1 MELKRENFGSV
12 LDRYWQSPNVGV
24 DAPTPE
30 ERSWLEAARQTALFA
45 LGGEPDVDTVSGL
58 LRALR
63 SQQRHPQRGQF
74 RICVVKQSGASAAA
88 LENLVVVRDVGDDQ
102 DNAAQ
107 AMRLTQAIAAL

>member
-1 MELKRENFGSV
+1 MELKRENFGLV
-12 LDRYWQSPNVGV
+12 LDRYWQSPNAGA

-30 ERSWLEAARQTALFA
+30 ERSWLEAARRTALFT
-45 LGGEPDVDTVSGL
+45 LEGEPDVDTVSGF

-63 SQQRHPQRGQF
+63 SQQKHPSKGQF

-102 DNAAQ
+102 GNAAQ